1 MTRENME
8 IIQKKK
14 SNKHTFRFMDDHFNF
29 SYEDK
34 SGSDD
39 TDFHYADIPRKSSI
53 QIEQNEWL
61 RNVGYLWCALGVF
74 QLGYAIYSEASISG
88 KGFWIVIGLACIV
101 WAHFSKVKYS
111 VFKTERGSVFV
122 IQDKNHDNIVDEIQ
136 SRRKSQLLN
145 WYGEVNPENS
155 LEQEIGKFKWL
166 AEQEILTKEESETKI
181 AQAELM
187 SKEHFDLPGE
197 RLN

>member
-1 MTRENME
+1 MKIE
-8 IIQKKK
+8 QKKK
-14 SNKHTFRFMDDHFNF
+14 SNKHIFSFNDDYFNF

-34 SGSDD
+34 SGSGD
-39 TDFHYADIPRKSSI
+39 TDMNYADFPQKSSI

-74 QLGYAIYSEASISG
+74 QLGYAIYSEASLSG
-88 KGFWIVIGLACIV
+88 KGFWIIIGVACIA

-111 VFKTERGSVFV
+111 VFKAEQGNVFV
-122 IQDKNHDNIVDEIQ
+122 IHDKNHDKIISEFNT
-136 SRRKSQLLN
+136 RRKSQLLN
-145 WYGEVNPENS
+145 WYSEVNSENG

-166 AEQEILTKEESETKI
+166 AEQEVLTKEESEQKI
-181 AQAELM
+181 AQAELLH
-187 SKEHFDLPGE
+187 KENSELPGE